1 MNIRLGTR
9 YLRQML
15 DRFGGVQ
22 EYALAAYNAGD
33 SRVAD
38 WQAAGPYSGID
49 EFVESIPFT
58 QTREYVEAILRNEET
73 YRAIDEFARAH
84 SASCRD
90 CFTVGEEFFH
100 FGQVAQ
106 GIPLATPRLRF
117 ALTSASAPGNTVLDR
132 MMHLILGK
140 CFAACFW
147 KKHGAGRK
155 QERGSVTSTL
165 EGTMS
170 ADLQFL
176 EEWIPE
182 RMDPGTVFV
191 LENQAKL
198 GQAQNPYVA
207 VMSCPR
213 CGTLGLI
220 TRRQLYGGE
229 TMICG
234 GDVCSA
240 EYRLDG
246 ETSAIDR
253 RSNRV
258 VPDP

>member
-1 MNIRLGTR
+1 
-9 YLRQML
+9 
-15 DRFGGVQ
+15 
-22 EYALAAYNAGD
+22 
-33 SRVAD
+33 
-38 WQAAGPYSGID
+38 
-49 EFVESIPFT
+49 
-58 QTREYVEAILRNEET
+58 
-73 YRAIDEFARAH
+73 
-84 SASCRD
+84 
-90 CFTVGEEFFH
+90 
-100 FGQVAQ
+100 
-106 GIPLATPRLRF
+106 
-117 ALTSASAPGNTVLDR
+117 
-132 MMHLILGK
+132 
-140 CFAACFW
+140 
-147 KKHGAGRK
+147 
-155 QERGSVTSTL
+155 
-165 EGTMS
+165 MS

-182 RMDPGTVFV
+182 RMDPGTIFV

-246 ETSAIDR
+246 ENICYRR
-253 RSNRV
+253 RSS
-258 VPDP
+258 PAT